1 MTMVSASVS
10 TADVLI
16 TDMPLS
22 NIRVLDLTRII
33 SGPFCSALLADMGAE
48 VIKVEP
54 RETGDPVRAQG
65 ELKDG
70 LSWYFANY
78 NRNKKSITLDMYS
91 QAGKDVYTAF
101 ALRMGLFIV
110 VTLYACLMLRLLEP
124 QPRTP
129 RKPGFLHRY
138 SPGRLKR
145 SPP

>member
-1 MTMVSASVS
+1 MTMVSASVP
-10 TADVLI
+10 TTDALN

-91 QAGKDVYTAF
+91 QAGKDVLARLIPTCDVVIENF
-101 ALRMGLFIV
+101 LR
-110 VTLYACLMLRLLEP
+110 TSWKKWASAR
-124 QPRTP
+124 RD
-129 RKPGFLHRY
+129 
-138 SPGRLKR
+138 
-145 SPP
+145 